1 MLIGILFFL
10 ILLNS
15 YKHYKCPKYQIESHK
30 NGGGGMRVKRKKKG
44 KDVSKNDL
52 RKVMMK
58 LRPKVRARRR
68 QRTFAKLWR
77 FEEDD
82 GGE

>member
-1 MLIGILFFL
+1 
-10 ILLNS
+10 
-15 YKHYKCPKYQIESHK
+15 
-30 NGGGGMRVKRKKKG
+30 MRVKRQKKG